1 MPIQSRYLFI
11 ASMDVDP
18 QRQSLFNEVYNTEHC
33 PLLSQVPGVT
43 GVSRFE
49 LQPLTMSMGG
59 ETADHQNRRRANSSC
74 SLRIGEP

>member
-33 PLLSQVPGVT
+33 PLLSQVPG
-43 GVSRFE
+43 SDC
-49 LQPLTMSMGG
+49 QSP
-59 ETADHQNRRRANSSC
+59 ASSC
-74 SLRIGEP
+74 SL